1 MIARFACVCVGGGY
15 GVSACFAGGSGT
27 DAETDRQTDNISS
40 VN

>member
-1 MIARFACVCVGGGY
+1 
-15 GVSACFAGGSGT
+15 VSACFAGGSGT